1 MSGWSLIN
9 SLRVNMTV
17 DTIFHLMKLY
27 LPPTKDTYCVF
38 ISGWFYFGHSR
49 QMKNATCTF
58 SIFLLNM
65 AWEELHKFVLNQL
78 RSNGWSFLNTM
89 VNHKA
94 LKEFAVE
101 LSLTQSIVR
110 SYAPVDDEGEA
121 EMMEETTSP
130 HQTAGPPSL
139 DKFSVCH
146 GPLYRPCH

>member
-1 MSGWSLIN
+1 MVEVSL
-9 SLRVNMTV
+9 T
-17 DTIFHLMKLY
+17 
-27 LPPTKDTYCVF
+27 
-38 ISGWFYFGHSR
+38 
-49 QMKNATCTF
+49 Q
-58 SIFLLNM
+58 
-65 AWEELHKFVLNQL
+65 
-78 RSNGWSFLNTM
+78 M

-94 LKEFAVE
+94 LKELAVE
-101 LSLTQSIVR
+101 SSLTRSTVG